1 MNIKST
7 AIVLILT
14 IVLGGCAALNK
25 EERAQYNEWK
35 ESGELV
41 VIKKP
46 IAALYLGI
54 LPGVG
59 SFYVGKPARG
69 VLDILLWYPSV
80 LWDGPIS
87 MAEASRM
94 NYEATQQKLNEQSE
108 EVTGYD
114 K

>member
-1 MNIKST
+1 MKRMTLLLVIIT
-7 AIVLILT
+7 VLS
-14 IVLGGCAALNK
+14 GCAALNT

-35 ESGELV
+35 ETGELV

-46 IAALYLGI
+46 FAALYLGL

-69 VLDILLWYPSV
+69 ILDLLLWYPSV
-80 LWDGPIS
+80 FWDGPIS

-94 NYEATQQKLNEQSE
+94 NYEATLEKLSTQEI
-108 EVTGYD
+108 TGVSHE
-114 K
+114 